1 MIEFTVALD
10 PKPKNSRRVLPV
22 RSRDGATRHRMVE
35 SEDFRAW
42 ERAFLLLARRH
53 APKQPLAG
61 AVAVELTFVLARPR
75 RLGGGDRAPHDR
87 RPDSENLTKGV
98 NDALSALGFWAD
110 DGQVSDLTV
119 RKRYAASGEGASIE
133 IKIMEAR

>member
-1 MIEFTVALD
+1 M
-10 PKPKNSRRVLPV
+10 RRLREP
-22 RSRDGATRHRMVE
+22 A
-35 SEDFRAW
+35 
-42 ERAFLLLARRH
+42 AFSFLTLGV
-53 APKQPLAG
+53 PDDDG